1 MQTTEWDCSTT
12 SGEYTLSSD
21 CVVSSQV
28 EVTGILSL
36 TGVVNASG
44 VLPRVVGG
52 GSNRLFYVGSGG
64 NLTIRRL
71 NLTGG
76 TSVISVIV
84 VTYVFGGAI
93 YVRASFLTMVDA
105 TITNNKARRGGGVY
119 VDTRAGDAIK
129 SNVHFM
135 NATID
140 RFREILK

>member
-1 MQTTEWDCSTT
+1 MQTTEWDCSAT

-21 CVVSSQV
+21 CVVGSRV

-52 GSNRLFYVGSGG
+52 GSNRFLFMYGGG

-76 TSVISVIV
+76 NVSYLCDSSSLCW
-84 VTYVFGGAI
+84 GSNI
-93 YVRASFLTMVDA
+93 YKASFSTMLYG
-105 TITNNKARRGGGVY
+105 NRNY
-119 VDTRAGDAIK
+119 Y
-129 SNVHFM
+129 
-135 NATID
+135 
-140 RFREILK
+140 